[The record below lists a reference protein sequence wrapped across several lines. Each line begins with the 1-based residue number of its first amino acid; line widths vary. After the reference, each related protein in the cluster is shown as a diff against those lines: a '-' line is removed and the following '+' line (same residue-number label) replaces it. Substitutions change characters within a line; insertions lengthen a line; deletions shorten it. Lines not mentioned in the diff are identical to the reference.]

1 MKILSIVWYPC
12 RYVTLKLTK
21 LNTMEFYGTIY
32 VIRWKREKCPGH
44 TRVYKSTGDIRIWIC
59 YICWIGLTSTGWT
72 GMGVSCRRVFHAGI
86 KEIFECWMTRVAVRM
101 LTETLLQR
109 NIASSL
115 PWLFGPNG
123 PRDASSAWTATD
135 GGAKRARAQLLS
147 SFSTHRDKIRFISR
161 TFGILLLRLS
171 FSSLLTTNA

>member
-1 MKILSIVWYPC
+1 
-12 RYVTLKLTK
+12 
-21 LNTMEFYGTIY
+21 MEFYGTIY

-72 GMGVSCRRVFHAGI
+72 GMGVSCRRGFSRWNQRDFWMLNDVSGRSNADWDSVAT
-86 KEIFECWMTRVAVRM
+86 EQSIFSTVAFR
-101 LTETLLQR
+101 TEW
-109 NIASSL
+109 AE
-115 PWLFGPNG
+115 
-123 PRDASSAWTATD
+123 RDASSAWTATD

-171 FSSLLTTNA
+171 FSNLLTTNA